1 MTEIIVETLFCQSLA
16 KVGST
21 GSLTTAQPKKF
32 MVYPVGITFN
42 QHNRIK
48 GVQAHGNGAWTC
60 LAHALQDS
68 F

>member
-1 MTEIIVETLFCQSLA
+1 MTEIIVETRFCQSLA

-32 MVYPVGITFN
+32 KVYPVGITFH

-48 GVQAHGNGAWTC
+48 GVQVHGNGAWTC
-60 LAHALQDS
+60 LAHALQGS

>member
-32 MVYPVGITFN
+32 KVYPVGITFN

-48 GVQAHGNGAWTC
+48 GVQVHGGGTWIC
-60 LAHALQDS
+60 FGLALQG
-68 F
+68 

>member
-32 MVYPVGITFN
+32 KVYPVGITFY

-48 GVQAHGNGAWTC
+48 GVQIHGDGAWTC
-60 LAHALQDS
+60 LAHALQGS

>member
-1 MTEIIVETLFCQSLA
+1 MIEIIVETLFCQSLA

-32 MVYPVGITFN
+32 KVYPVGITFN

-48 GVQAHGNGAWTC
+48 GVQVHGSGAC
-60 LAHALQDS
+60 ACFAHALQGS

>member
-32 MVYPVGITFN
+32 KVYPVGITFN

-48 GVQAHGNGAWTC
+48 GVQIHDSGACAC
-60 LAHALQDS
+60 LAHALQGS

>member
-32 MVYPVGITFN
+32 KVYPVGVTFN

-48 GVQAHGNGAWTC
+48 VVQIHGNGAWTC
-60 LAHALQDS
+60 FAHSLQGS

>member
-1 MTEIIVETLFCQSLA
+1 MAEIIVETLFCNPWA

-21 GSLTTAQPKKF
+21 GSLTTAQPKKIK
-32 MVYPVGITFN
+32 VYPVGITFN

-48 GVQAHGNGAWTC
+48 GVQVHGNGAWAC
-60 LAHALQDS
+60 FAHALQGS

>member
-32 MVYPVGITFN
+32 KVYPVGVIFN
-42 QHNRIK
+42 QHTRIK
-48 GVQAHGNGAWTC
+48 GVQVHGNGAWTC
-60 LAHALQDS
+60 LAHALQGS

>member
-32 MVYPVGITFN
+32 KVYPVGITFN

-48 GVQAHGNGAWTC
+48 GVQVHGNGAWTC
-60 LAHALQDS
+60 FAHALQGS